1 MPDRPSESPA
11 DSSNVD
17 LSGVVKA
24 LEYFTVLDN
33 LTESAQKG
41 QYAPVEEYMKA
52 LDSFPEQVKAMQAM
66 AADSKFHEG
75 LPPLEVT
82 YDASKSNATLTV
94 GLMAKQGFL
103 SLGDKLIFSETY
115 NPREQK
121 ITPWV
126 AEK

>member
-1 MPDRPSESPA
+1 MP
-11 DSSNVD
+11 DSSNEYQD
-17 LSGVVKA
+17 DYSKLNGLVKA
-24 LEYFTVLDN
+24 LDYFTAIDK

-41 QYAPVEEYMKA
+41 QYGPVEEYMKS

-75 LPPLEVT
+75 LPALEVR
-82 YDASKSNATLTV
+82 YDASKSDATLTV

-103 SLGDKLIFSETY
+103 SFGDKLIFSETY

-126 AEK
+126 APSEK